1 MEEQT
6 FALMFRQALTEYDF
20 TSINIESGEASVVL
34 KREVYAEDGKSDTL
48 EYTFSN
54 PVLIKVLESLKSY
67 LPSL

>member
-6 FALMFRQALTEYDF
+6 FALMLRQALTEYDF
-20 TSINIESGEASVVL
+20 ARIDIEPGKATVLL

-48 EYTFSN
+48 EFNFSN
-54 PVLIKVLESLKSY
+54 PVLIKVLENLKSY